1 MHMMAYGDRRD
12 AEAVAQI
19 AGCTSVEE
27 PMHEE
32 TMVQDLQQRAKDRA
46 DNNPA

>member
-1 MHMMAYGDRRD
+1 MMAYGDKGD

-19 AGCTSVEE
+19 AGCTAVEE

-32 TMVQDLQQRAKDRA
+32 TTVRDLQQRAKDRA